1 MPARPDRHI
10 VGDRAV
16 AEVQRVIAGAGL
28 IAEVVEKDY
37 GEDLL
42 VNVTIEGTVQPARFW
57 VQVKGRRNVAAL
69 RRRDGTL
76 ALELSTDHLVRW
88 SQSADPVLIV
98 LWSVDDGIGW
108 WEWVDAFDAVPKIGD
123 ERQASKT
130 VRIPASHQFDVV
142 ASRATAMEALV
153 KHFARALMQVRAV
166 ETWRSTENDDAAGEL
181 RLARREVALDALR
194 SLGVLNGFRPVRFFA
209 ETLYK
214 AYHNLPGK
222 DDEDPDDRWRLA
234 VTVAVLRTAYE
245 RAPVPISELL
255 AYELVDTML
264 VILRSIEE
272 SMPS

>member
-1 MPARPDRHI
+1 MPARPDSHE
-10 VGDRAV
+10 VGDRAI
-16 AEVQRVIAGAGL
+16 AEVQRIIAGAGL

-88 SQSADPVLIV
+88 SQSADPVLVV
-98 LWSVDDGIGW
+98 LWSVEDGIGW
-108 WEWVDAFDAVPKIGD
+108 WEWVDAFDAMPKLGD
-123 ERQASKT
+123 ESQAFKT
-130 VRIPASHQFDVV
+130 VRIPAGHQFDV
-142 ASRATAMEALV
+142 AAARTTAMEALLE
-153 KHFARALMQVRAV
+153 HFARAVMQVRAV
-166 ETWRSTENDDAAGEL
+166 EAWRSTENDDTAGEF
-181 RLARREVALDALR
+181 RLTRGEIALDALR
-194 SLGVLNGFRPVRFFA
+194 SLGVLNGFTPVRFFV

-234 VTVAVLRTAYE
+234 VTVAVLRTAHE

-255 AYELVDTML
+255 AYELVNTML
-264 VILRSIEE
+264 GILEGIKE